1 MRIAVMGAG
10 GIGGYFGGML
20 SRGGN
25 QVTLIARGD
34 HLAAILQRGLKVVR
48 DEEEFTV
55 QCDATDNPGQVGE
68 VDLALLTVKSYQNGQ
83 AIPAMR
89 PLVGPETTI
98 LCLQNGID
106 TFQEAVAAFG
116 KERVLPGAAYIEA
129 GIQEPG
135 VVTQTGSMVR
145 IAFGEQ
151 DGSISER
158 GAAISDLLESSGIPA
173 QFERDIRKTLW
184 TKFLFIATLA
194 GVTTMSGETMAQLMP
209 RPEWRAVI
217 VECLEEIERVGR
229 ASSVNLEP
237 KVVQETVDYIE
248 GSIDEM
254 QASMQSD
261 FLAGRPLELEALN
274 GAVVRAGRDA
284 KVPTPVNDVIYA
296 MLKPYLMGSLE
307 KT

>member
-34 HLAAILQRGLKVVR
+34 HLAAISQRGLRVVR

-106 TFQEAVAAFG
+106 TFQDAVAAFG

-151 DGSISER
+151 DGSISKR

-274 GAVVRAGRDA
+274 GAVVRAGKDA
-284 KVPTPVNDVIYA
+284 KVPTPINDVIYA
-296 MLKPYLMGSLE
+296 MLKPYLMGRLE

>member
-10 GIGGYFGGML
+10 SIGGYFGGML

-25 QVTLIARGD
+25 QVTLIARGA
-34 HLAAILQRGLKVVR
+34 HLAAITQRGLRVVR

-106 TFQEAVAAFG
+106 TFQDAVAAFG

-151 DGSISER
+151 DGSISQR

-261 FLAGRPLELEALN
+261 FLACRPLELEALN
-274 GAVVRAGRDA
+274 GAVVRAGKDA

-296 MLKPYLMGSLE
+296 MLKPYLMGRLE

>member
-34 HLAAILQRGLKVVR
+34 HLAAISQRGLRVVR

-106 TFQEAVAAFG
+106 TFQDAVAAFG

-151 DGSISER
+151 DGSISKR

-296 MLKPYLMGSLE
+296 MLKPYLMGRLE

>member
-34 HLAAILQRGLKVVR
+34 HLAAISQRGLRVVR

-106 TFQEAVAAFG
+106 TFQDAVAAFG

-237 KVVQETVDYIE
+237 KVVQETVDYIQ

-274 GAVVRAGRDA
+274 GAVVRAGKDA
-284 KVPTPVNDVIYA
+284 KVPTPINDVIYA
-296 MLKPYLMGSLE
+296 MLKPYLMGRLE